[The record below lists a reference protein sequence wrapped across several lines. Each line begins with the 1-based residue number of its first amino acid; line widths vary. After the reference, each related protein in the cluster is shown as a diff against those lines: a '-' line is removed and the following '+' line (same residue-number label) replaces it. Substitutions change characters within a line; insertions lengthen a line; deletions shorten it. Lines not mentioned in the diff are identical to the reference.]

1 MDFLNQTL
9 LGNELNSWLIA
20 VGITLGVYIVLT
32 LIKRLFHHRLTR
44 LVAKSRMQADD
55 FLIPV
60 LDQTR
65 WFSFIALGMLLG
77 AQYLQLPGEV
87 DLWFGRVMRIVLS
100 IQLGLWGT
108 GLIGFYIERSV
119 DAKIDQDHGEDATTL
134 DALGLMLKIALWVIL
149 ALIILDNLNIEI
161 NSLITSLGIGGI
173 AVALAVQHILGDLFS
188 SLSISLDKPFAIG
201 DFIVVGDFEGDV
213 EDIGLKSTRVRALSG
228 EEVIFANS
236 DLLNSRIRNYKRL
249 EERRISFSF
258 GVVYGIPSEKLEAIP
273 GMVEGIIAPLENV
286 RYERTHLK
294 NLGDFAL
301 EYSVVYFVLVPDYA
315 SYLDIQQQINLAL
328 YRRFEE
334 EGIDFAY
341 PTQTVLLDQE

>member
-32 LIKRLFHHRLTR
+32 LIKRMFHHRLTR

-273 GMVEGIIAPLENV
+273 GMVEEIIAPLENV

-334 EGIDFAY
+334 EGIEFAY
-341 PTQTVLLDQE
+341 PTQTVVLDQE

>member
-1 MDFLNQTL
+1 MDFLNQML
-9 LGNELNSWLIA
+9 LGNSLNSWLIA
-20 VGITLGVYIVLT
+20 VGITLGVFIVFT
-32 LIKRLFHHRLTR
+32 LVKRLFHHRLNA
-44 LVAKSRMQADD
+44 LVAKSRLQADD

-65 WFSFIALGMLLG
+65 WFSFLAVGMLLG
-77 AQYLQLPGEV
+77 AQLLQLPSEV

-100 IQLGLWGT
+100 IQLGFWGT

-119 DAKIDQDHGEDATTL
+119 AEKIDQDHGEDATTL
-134 DALGLMLKIALWVIL
+134 DALGLIIKIALWIIL

-188 SLSISLDKPFAIG
+188 SLSITLDKPFAIG

-249 EERRISFSF
+249 EERRISFTF
-258 GVVYGIPSEKLEAIP
+258 GVVYGIPSDKLEAIP
-273 GMVEGIIAPLENV
+273 GMVEEIITPLENV
-286 RYERTHLK
+286 RYDRTHLK
-294 NLGDFAL
+294 NLGDYAL

-315 SYLDIQQQINLAL
+315 SYLDIQQKINLAL
-328 YRRFEE
+328 YRRFES
-334 EGIDFAY
+334 EGIEFAY

>member
-273 GMVEGIIAPLENV
+273 GMVEEIIAPLENV

-334 EGIDFAY
+334 EGIEFAY
-341 PTQTVLLDQE
+341 PTQTVVLDQE

>member
-273 GMVEGIIAPLENV
+273 GMVEEIIAPLENV

-334 EGIDFAY
+334 EGIEFAY
-341 PTQTVLLDQE
+341 PTQTVLLEQE

>member
-273 GMVEGIIAPLENV
+273 GMVEEIIAPLENV
-286 RYERTHLK
+286 RYDRTHLK

-341 PTQTVLLDQE
+341 PTQTVVLDQE

>member
-341 PTQTVLLDQE
+341 PTQTVLLEQE